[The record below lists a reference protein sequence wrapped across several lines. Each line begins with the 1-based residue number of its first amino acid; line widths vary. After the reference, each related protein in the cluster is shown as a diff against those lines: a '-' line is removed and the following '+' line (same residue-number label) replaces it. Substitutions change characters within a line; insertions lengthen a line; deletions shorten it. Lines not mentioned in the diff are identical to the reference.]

1 MAAGAAEEEGWS
13 VLISGTP
20 QQKLVS
26 QCALQI
32 ITLVAL
38 LLTVATVALHKGLP
52 HCSCTLIQSP
62 EDRRFQTESE
72 W

>member
-13 VLISGTP
+13 VLNSGTP

-26 QCALQI
+26 QFALRI
-32 ITLVAL
+32 ITLVA

-62 EDRRFQTESE
+62 EDRRFQTGSE